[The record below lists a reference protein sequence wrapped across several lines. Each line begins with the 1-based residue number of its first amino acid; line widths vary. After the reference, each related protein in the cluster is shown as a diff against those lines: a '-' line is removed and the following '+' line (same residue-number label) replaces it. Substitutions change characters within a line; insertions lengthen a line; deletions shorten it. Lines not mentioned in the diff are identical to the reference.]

1 MRRSILVLGKP
12 FWLALAVLLCSFA
25 GWSQQAPLD
34 QRATSALADPQ
45 DTQASARGQQYTQ
58 QQTGSISGKVID
70 QSGNDIAGAVVTL
83 KREGQSSEL
92 EATSNGDGL
101 FHIHPGLIRDRV
113 YRCPSRRIPAHRFI
127 RGSRA
132 ARVLRDSAI
141 WGAFRHAADHVGHSH
156 AGNRGGR

>member
-12 FWLALAVLLCSFA
+12 FWLAPALLLCSFP

-70 QSGNDIAGAVVTL
+70 QSGTDIAGAVVTL

-101 FHIHPGLIRDRV
+101 FRLPMSLQDHSSSPFHPRVSPRKSSPGLCNLRSLS
-113 YRCPSRRIPAHRFI
+113 SRR
-127 RGSRA
+127 
-132 ARVLRDSAI
+132 
-141 WGAFRHAADHVGHSH
+141 
-156 AGNRGGR
+156 